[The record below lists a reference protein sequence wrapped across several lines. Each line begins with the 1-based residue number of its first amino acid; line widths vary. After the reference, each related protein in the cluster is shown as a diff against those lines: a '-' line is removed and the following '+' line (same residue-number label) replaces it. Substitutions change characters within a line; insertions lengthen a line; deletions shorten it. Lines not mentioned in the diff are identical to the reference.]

1 MLQLGLVQGIDLLL
15 WYLIQVGKNLQ
26 LFILLARS
34 YIDGGIECT
43 FLLDDSVKQAGRA
56 FDVGFRLLL

>member
-15 WYLIQVGKNLQ
+15 WYLIQVGKDLQ
-26 LFILLARS
+26 LLILLARS

-43 FLLDDSVKQAGRA
+43 ILLDDSVKQAGGA